1 MEKQGNYF
9 DLILNETTVCVI
21 TKSLVGINDYYYY

>member
-9 DLILNETTVCVI
+9 DLILNETICVI
-21 TKSLVGINDYYYY
+21 TKSLVDSNDYYYY